1 MKYLFTLLLTSLL
14 VNLYA
19 QTPHTHIP
27 DRAIVFPD
35 VPGYL
40 TLKADLHMHT
50 VFSDGEVWPSIR
62 IQEALRDGLDMVSL
76 TEHLEYQPH
85 INDIPH
91 PDRNRAHNIGVKSAE
106 KSDLIV
112 VRGSEITRSMPPG
125 HANAI
130 FIKDANKLLIKDSVA
145 VFTEANQQ
153 GAFVF
158 WNHPN
163 WTSQYSDGIAKLTK
177 MHEDLI
183 KQNYLH
189 GIEVVNELTYS
200 EEALQIA
207 LDNNLTIIGTSDVHG
222 LIDWLYDVPE
232 GGHRPVTLIFA
243 KEKTEE
249 SMKEAL
255 FARRTAVWFNNTLIG
270 REDML
275 TPLIKSSILIEP
287 NAIYD
292 VTWSGE
298 TEVLKVNIKNNSDA
312 SFLLYNKSG
321 YTFHVNDD
329 VIMLEPHSI
338 TTLQVKT
345 LTVQTEIDL
354 KFTVLNAVTA
364 PDTHPDLVWHVKVA
378 EKKTD

>member
-1 MKYLFTLLLTSLL
+1 MKFLLTTILSFLL
-14 VNLYA
+14 VNVQA
-19 QTPHTHIP
+19 QTTHTHVQ

-35 VPGYL
+35 VEGYL

-50 VFSDGEVWPSIR
+50 VFSDGEVWPSVR
-62 IQEALRDGLDMVSL
+62 VKEALRDGLDVISL

-85 INDIPH
+85 KDDIPH
-91 PDRNRAHNIGVKSAE
+91 PDRNRAHNIGLKSAE

-112 VRGSEITRSMPPG
+112 IRGSEITRKMPPG

-130 FIKDANKLLIKDSVA
+130 FIKDANKLVMDDSVA
-145 VFTEANQQ
+145 VFKEAHEQ
-153 GAFVF
+153 GAFIF

-163 WTSQYSDGIAKLTK
+163 WVAQNTDGMAKLTK
-177 MHEDLI
+177 MHEKLI
-183 KQNYLH
+183 KQGYLN

-207 LDNNLTIIGTSDVHG
+207 LDNNLTIIGTSDVHV

-243 KEKTEE
+243 KEKTEA

-270 REDML
+270 REEML
-275 TPLIKSSILIEP
+275 TPLINASIIIE
-287 NAIYD
+287 NAAYE
-292 VTWSGE
+292 VTWRGP
-298 TEVLKVNIKNNSDA
+298 TEVLNVNFKNNSDA
-312 SFLLYNKSG
+312 SFMLYNKSG
-321 YTFHVNDD
+321 YTFHGHDD
-329 VIMLEPHSI
+329 IIILEPHSI

-345 LTVQTEIDL
+345 LTAQSEIDL

-364 PDTHPDLVWHVKVA
+364 PDTHPDMVWHVKVQ
-378 EKKTD
+378 EQKKD